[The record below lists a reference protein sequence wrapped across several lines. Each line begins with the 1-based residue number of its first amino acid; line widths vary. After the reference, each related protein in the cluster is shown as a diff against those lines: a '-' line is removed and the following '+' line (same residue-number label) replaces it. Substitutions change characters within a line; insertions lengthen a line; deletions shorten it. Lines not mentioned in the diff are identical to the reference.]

1 MSDEIESIRKGLRDL
16 RLSHAAEILE
26 EELARATKE
35 RAGYSTLIARLVER
49 ERARRHERAYA
60 RRLKAAGFPEA
71 KSLDTYD
78 FTFPEKIDARL
89 VRELA
94 TLGFVKAKEVVWIA
108 GPSGTGK
115 THIATALGLRAIEAS
130 LSSLHR
136 QMSAIARDLHASVAD
151 HSEERRLRFYERIDV
166 LVVEDLGFADIPQE
180 SMSLVFDLF
189 NRRYER
195 RATIVT
201 SNLSGDAAEK
211 SVAHQA
217 MAGAVFD
224 RLLHHAHL
232 VTIVGP
238 SWRAKHRPG
247 SR

>member
-1 MSDEIESIRKGLRDL
+1 MRKVIEAEAPGETVTSAWMSSSCWLPAAAATNCPGPESALTARS
-16 RLSHAAEILE
+16 RLSLPSCGPHWWP
-26 EELARATKE
+26 
-35 RAGYSTLIARLVER
+35 RLR
-49 ERARRHERAYA
+49 FTT
-60 RRLKAAGFPEA
+60 AGFPDA

-78 FTFPEKIDARL
+78 FKFPEKIDARL

-94 TLGFVKAKEVVWIA
+94 TLGFVKAKEAVWIA

-115 THIATALGLRAIEAS
+115 THIATALGLRAIEEG

-136 QMSAIARDLHASVAD
+136 QMSAIARDLHASIAD